1 MIDEE
6 IDLLKK
12 LEDTVELYDVI
23 SEWPNSREREYDV
36 IKYIVSEL
44 KLSQIQNRDIKTILD
59 AIPKSTI
66 SQWFMGNLK

>member
-23 SEWPNSREREYDV
+23 NEWPNSREREYDV

>member
-12 LEDTVELYDVI
+12 LEDTVELYDAI
-23 SEWPNSREREYDV
+23 SEWPNSTERKNDV
-36 IKYIVSEL
+36 IKYIASEL
-44 KLSQIQNRDIKTILD
+44 QLGQIENRDIKTILD